1 MQVGIFLTGGF
12 LCCFVFLRRLVGKVR
27 ELLLDDSAL
36 IRRRFLQLGSRGLL
50 LFKNRVPR
58 GKVGLHA
65 FELGFGL
72 FLLLHLFLGGRTLLG
87 HNLFEIGVRFGLSSA
102 LDAYLRDIIGL
113 LLVVRRRKG
122 GDGDGIN
129 SAAQAG
135 NTVFAVT
142 VGLGRLFRALLAHHL
157 YG

>member
-1 MQVGIFLTGGF
+1 PALRTTYTSIPPLTQISLLPIFYCTDHATTDLST
-12 LCCFVFLRRLVGKVR
+12 LSLH
-27 ELLLDDSAL
+27 DAL
-36 IRRRFLQLGSRGLL
+36 PIF
-50 LFKNRVPR
+50 
-58 GKVGLHA
+58 
-65 FELGFGL
+65 
-72 FLLLHLFLGGRTLLG
+72 
-87 HNLFEIGVRFGLSSA
+87 SSA